1 MEMNMRT
8 PIIAGNWKMN
18 KTPEEA
24 KALINELKPLVADA
38 KAEVVVCPPFVC
50 LPAAVEAAKGS
61 NIKVGAQ
68 NVHFKASGAYTAEVS
83 VDMLKAL
90 GIEYVIV
97 GHSERRQYFGETD
110 KVVNLR
116 ALAALE
122 GGITPIIC
130 VGELLEEREAGIT
143 HAVVELQTRL
153 VLANMTK
160 EQASTCVIA
169 YEPVWAIGTGKTAT
183 AEDAEEVIGF
193 IRSVVNDMYG
203 GEVSEA
209 IRIQYGGS
217 MKPDNVTELM
227 AMPNIDGGL
236 IGGASLKA
244 ADFSKVVN
252 Y

>member
-1 MEMNMRT
+1 MRT

-18 KTPEEA
+18 KTPEETV
-24 KALINELKPLVADA
+24 ALINGLKPLVADA

-50 LPAAVEAAKGS
+50 LPAAVEAVKGS
-61 NIKVGAQ
+61 NIQVGAQ
-68 NVHFKASGAYTAEVS
+68 NVHFKASGAYTAEIS
-83 VDMLKAL
+83 VEMLQAL
-90 GIEYVIV
+90 QISYVIV

-143 HAVVELQTRL
+143 HAVVEMQTRL
-153 VLANMTK
+153 VMANMTK
-160 EQASTCVIA
+160 EQAAKCVIA

-183 AEDAEEVIGF
+183 SQDAQEVIGF
-193 IRSVVNDMYG
+193 IRSIVADMYG
-203 GEVSEA
+203 KDTADKV
-209 IRIQYGGS
+209 RIQYGGS
-217 MKPDNVTELM
+217 MKPANAAELM
-227 AMPNIDGGL
+227 AMPDIDGGL
-236 IGGASLKA
+236 IGGASLNA
-244 ADFSKVVN
+244 EDFAKVVN